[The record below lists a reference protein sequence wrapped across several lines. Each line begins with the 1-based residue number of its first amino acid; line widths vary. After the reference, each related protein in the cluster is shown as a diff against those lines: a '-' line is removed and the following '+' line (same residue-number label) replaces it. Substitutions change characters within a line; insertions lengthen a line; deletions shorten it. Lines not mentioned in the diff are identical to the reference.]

1 MNLFKRVAAVAM
13 SALLVAASMPITGA
27 NAATQKITQLDI
39 GKTTA
44 AINGDGVYRIIGTGS
59 NKIIVASD
67 TTATITLANAQGAEM
82 ALGSDSNV
90 TVLLSG
96 KSKFQRI
103 CGPESSHITVSS
115 VAGDGSTDGELHCD
129 YGIGGREGSS
139 GTNNKGNNEYYDQD
153 INDRDYSGSHYNATN
168 GGIAGDATSNGSNSG
183 EITIAG
189 GTIYAHIGGGNGG
202 AGGSAYGGAGL
213 NYYKSNTYS
222 STPNSTGANGGT
234 GGKGSDGGNSGL
246 ITVTGGKIIGSVG
259 GGNGGAGGD
268 AGGGAGGASDRRN
281 GGNGGNAGTG
291 GVGGNGG
298 NCSTIKVLGGEIQG
312 SVGGGIGGAG
322 GRADGGNGGM
332 ADNQGTSVS
341 YIGGNSGNGG
351 TSGAGGSGG
360 KAGSIIIADGKVNG
374 SVGGG
379 TGGKS
384 GDASGG
390 YLDGTYTANGGA
402 DRLGRPGNG
411 GTSTAG
417 GNGGSATSIVMTG
430 GTVEGTLG
438 GGYGGDSGTADEG
451 RQNNSWYPQIS
462 SIPTAGSSGDSGSG
476 AICDVVSIS
485 GGQVTGKVGSGA
497 AGKVGTADIW
507 CYYSDSK
514 CYGMDSG
521 NTKTGTAGTDAAAGS
536 AVFNGGTI
544 DISKRSIPFTTTLDG
559 KKGNAVVYTA
569 AIPDT
574 VKNDAN
580 TQGVLFE
587 HMTGEAYSS
596 RGTVYG
602 TPVIQQDA
610 TLPFRDASGSTTLLA
625 ISSGKQLTVSKGV
638 TLINRSGSYTQAG
651 GIKIAGTLINQGI
664 IQNAG
669 QVNKTGSG
677 TLSKAAGS
685 VYQVAA
691 EMHTNYDGSCKGT
704 NDIVQQDVWLTY
716 GQTYLSSLPF
726 LHRTG
731 YSIVGWKDG
740 SGNQMQ
746 ANAVADDINPIQLYA
761 QWAQAGCITTT
772 VTDAATKKA
781 LKDATVVSKNSSG
794 KVVDTVQTD
803 ANGKAV
809 TYLEDGSYTTEATAP
824 GYEQAIS
831 ASAKAVTVSTSA
843 AENFAL
849 APIQGGVTIT
859 KINKITKKPMP
870 VTGILITNKNG
881 DTVYSGSADNNALSL
896 TVPNLNG
903 PDAPFAVS
911 EMETPKG
918 YRVDMAQYAF
928 TLDKQG
934 QMATVQM
941 KSTPLTG
948 SITVIV
954 TNPSTGKP
962 YPAGTEVV
970 VKDDAGNIVGSGKT
984 SEDGSVTIPDVPVGN
999 VHITVPGYDSGD
1011 ITANVTD
1018 GDTTNTTITATPIV
1032 GALKVTNI
1040 NTATNAA
1047 LPVPNVTVKNKAGKT
1062 VFSGT
1067 TTDGMILTIP
1077 DLTAVS
1083 SPYTVTSL
1091 ALSGYQPD
1099 GQTYTVNVTENGQ
1112 VSNIELHSVPKTS
1125 SATVVLT
1132 NKDGS
1137 AAKNVPVVIN
1147 DGTGKV
1153 VGSGITDGNGH
1164 VVIPDLPE
1172 GTYTVFVKDK
1182 DGNTIDTGKT
1192 LIVSVGGANTVTA
1205 VDANKTHGSVDV
1217 SFTDPVTG
1225 KPVAG
1230 IDVVV
1235 KDKDGMVVAEGSTDE
1250 NGNVHFPNL
1259 PEGDYTVVTKDKDG
1273 HEIGSGQKI
1282 SVTGGGSASA
1292 AIKNPAQVGG
1302 VIITMTD
1309 PVTGKP
1315 AANVPVVL
1323 KDKNGNVIAEGTTDE
1338 NGKVT
1343 FQDVAEGNYT
1353 AVVKDKDGKEIG
1365 EGQPV
1370 TIEGGKTTD
1379 IAMTDANKVGNV
1391 DMTITDPATGK
1402 PLPNADVFLKDKDG
1416 KVIATSKTDEN
1427 GHVVFKDVPV
1437 GDYTVTV
1444 SDSAGKTVIDGN
1456 AVAVAGG
1463 KSSTV
1468 TLGKAESGSSS
1479 TSSSSSSSSASS
1491 RPSSSSAQVVNPPAS
1506 SSSSSSS
1513 SSAVGKADITAKDD
1527 SGKPLSNIPVVIKD
1541 NNGNVIGT
1549 GTTDSSG
1556 KVTVPNLPD
1565 GTYTISSGNS
1575 SIALEGSITISGGK
1589 TSSVT
1594 LKGSRVPTG
1603 NAKLLVL
1610 NTAGKPVAHFTLL
1623 IKRATAQSEPNAI
1636 SFNLRGSAVEN
1647 GQQIVAEITTDAN
1660 GFAVLPQMPAGQYIL
1675 IAKDSSE
1682 YKVDSSLAI
1691 VPSTT
1696 VSATVTATPV
1706 KNNPN
1711 SSKPAIPAKPAQTVK
1726 PVSAAS
1732 SKSVTGKKD
1741 VSPSQTAKVT
1751 VPASVPKTG
1760 QGIMPSLIVMAA
1772 LPLSAIGLFCC
1783 RKKHSA
1789 NK

>member
-1 MNLFKRVAAVAM
+1 MSLFKRVAAVAM

-129 YGIGGREGSS
+129 YGIGGHEGSS
-139 GTNNKGNNEYYDQD
+139 GQNNCGSNESYENYAGSSDQD
-153 INDRDYSGSHYNATN
+153 MSYSGSHENVTN
-168 GGIAGDATSNGSNSG
+168 GGTGDDASSNGTNSG
-183 EITIAG
+183 EITISG

-202 AGGSAYGGAGL
+202 NGGSAAGGNGL
-213 NYYKSNTYS
+213 GYFSGSSYS
-222 STPNSTGANGGT
+222 TTPIGNGANGGI

-246 ITVTGGKIIGSVG
+246 ITITGGKIIGSVG
-259 GGNGGAGGD
+259 GGNGGAGGNAD
-268 AGGGAGGASDRRN
+268 GGDGGNSDRRA

-298 NCSTIKVLGGEIQG
+298 NCSTIKILGGEIQG
-312 SVGGGIGGAG
+312 SVGGGIGGTG
-322 GRADGGNGGM
+322 GSANGGASGWVQM
-332 ADNQGTSVS
+332 QNNLSYVS
-341 YIGGNSGNGG
+341 GSSGNGG
-351 TSGAGGSGG
+351 TSG
-360 KAGSIIIADGKVNG
+360 I
-374 SVGGG
+374 GG

-384 GDASGG
+384 ASITIAAGTVKGSVGGGAGGDSGKASGG
-390 YLDGTYTANGGA
+390 YMSWSANVNGFI
-402 DRLGRPGNG
+402 DKFSRPGNG
-411 GTSTAG
+411 GTSATG
-417 GNGGSATSIVMTG
+417 GNGGTADSIIMTG
-430 GTVEGTLG
+430 GTVEGTLSG
-438 GGYGGDSGTADEG
+438 GFGGNSGCADQGYQNSSSQPQLTAPPTVAGNSG
-451 RQNNSWYPQIS
+451 NS
-462 SIPTAGSSGDSGSG
+462 GNG
-476 AICDVVSIS
+476 AVCNSVAIS
-485 GGQVTGKVGSGA
+485 GGKVTGKVGSGA
-497 AGKVGTADIW
+497 AGRVGSADIW
-507 CYYSDSK
+507 VYESQYKYYYQTSENSK
-514 CYGMDSG
+514 IGA
-521 NTKTGTAGTDAAAGS
+521 AGTDAAAG
-536 AVFNGGTI
+536 AAMFNGGTI
-544 DISKRSIPFTTTLDG
+544 DISTRSIPFTTTLNG

-569 AIPDT
+569 AIPDD
-574 VKNDAN
+574 VKSDAN

-587 HMTGEAYSS
+587 HVTGESYGS

-602 TPVIQQDA
+602 APVIQQDA
-610 TLPFRDASGSTTLLA
+610 TLPFRDASGKTTLLA
-625 ISSGKQLTVSKGV
+625 ISSGKQLTVNKGV

-651 GIKIAGTLINQGI
+651 GIKIAGTLINQGT

-731 YSIVGWKDG
+731 YSIVGWQDG

-761 QWAQAGCITTT
+761 QWAQAGCIMTT
-772 VTDAATKKA
+772 VTDAVTKKA
-781 LKDATVVSKNSSG
+781 LKDVTVVSKNSSG

-809 TYLEDGSYTTEATAP
+809 TYLEDGSYTTEVTAS
-824 GYEQAIS
+824 GYEQAVS
-831 ASAKAVTVSTSA
+831 TSAKAVTVSTSA
-843 AENFAL
+843 AESFAL
-849 APIQGGVTIT
+849 APIQGSVTVT

-870 VTGILITNKNG
+870 VTDILITNKNG
-881 DTVYSGSADNNALSL
+881 DTVYSGGASDNADSL
-896 TVPNLNG
+896 TVPSLNG

-911 EMETPKG
+911 EVETPKG
-918 YRVDMAQYAF
+918 YRVDMTQYSF
-928 TLDKQG
+928 TFDKQG
-934 QMATVQM
+934 QAVTVQM
-941 KSTPLTG
+941 ESTPLTG

-1032 GALKVTNI
+1032 GTLKVTNI
-1040 NTATNAA
+1040 NAATNAA
-1047 LPVPNVTVKNKAGKT
+1047 LSVPTVTVKDKDSKT

-1077 DLTAVS
+1077 NLTAVS

-1099 GQTYTVNVTENGQ
+1099 GKTYTVNVTKNGQ
-1112 VSNIELHSVPKTS
+1112 VSEIELHSVPKTS
-1125 SATVVLT
+1125 SATVVIT

-1137 AAKNVPVVIN
+1137 AAQNVPIVIK
-1147 DGTGKV
+1147 DSTGKV
-1153 VGSGITDGNGH
+1153 VGNGVTDNNGH

-1172 GTYTVFVKDK
+1172 GTYTVAVKDK
-1182 DGNTIDTGKT
+1182 DDNIIDTGKT
-1192 LIVSVGGANTVTA
+1192 LTVSVGGTNTVTA
-1205 VDANKTHGSVDV
+1205 VDANQTHGSVDV
-1217 SFTDPVTG
+1217 SFTDPLTG

-1235 KDKDGMVVAEGSTDE
+1235 KDHNGKVVVEGSTDE

-1259 PEGDYTVVTKDKDG
+1259 PEGDYTVVTKDKSG
-1273 HEIGSGQKI
+1273 KEIGNGGKVT
-1282 SVTGGGSASA
+1282 VTGGSTSTATV
-1292 AIKNPAQVGG
+1292 KNPAQIGG
-1302 VIITMTD
+1302 TVITVTD
-1309 PVTGKP
+1309 PVTKKP

-1323 KDKNGNVIAEGTTDE
+1323 KDQNGNIIAHGTTDKNGQVTFTNVAEGT
-1338 NGKVT
+1338 
-1343 FQDVAEGNYT
+1343 YT
-1353 AVVKDKDGKEIG
+1353 AVVTNKDGNEVGK
-1365 EGQPV
+1365 GQQV
-1370 TIEGGKTTD
+1370 VIVGGKTGTASLVD
-1379 IAMTDANKVGNV
+1379 ENKVGNV
-1391 DMTITDPATGK
+1391 DMTIIDSVTGK

-1416 KVIATSKTDEN
+1416 KVVATGKTDEN
-1427 GHVVFKDVPV
+1427 GHVVFKNVPV
-1437 GDYTVTV
+1437 GDYNVTV
-1444 SDSAGKTVIDGN
+1444 SDSTGKVVIDGGN
-1456 AVAVAGG
+1456 VSISGG
-1463 KSSTV
+1463 KSSTAV
-1468 TLGKAESGSSS
+1468 IGKSTSSS
-1479 TSSSSSSSSASS
+1479 SPSASSASSTSSSYVPVNPPVPSSSSSSSIAD
-1491 RPSSSSAQVVNPPAS
+1491 
-1506 SSSSSSS
+1506 
-1513 SSAVGKADITAKDD
+1513 GKANITAKD
-1527 SGKPLSNIPVVIKD
+1527 STGAPLTNIPLIVKD
-1541 NNGNVIGT
+1541 STGKTVGI

-1565 GTYTISSGNS
+1565 GTYTVSSGDS
-1575 SIALEGSITISGGK
+1575 SVTLEGSITIANGQ
-1589 TSSVT
+1589 TASVT

-1623 IKRATAQSEPNAI
+1623 IKHATAQSEPSAI
-1636 SFNLRGSAVEN
+1636 SFNLRGSAAEN

-1660 GFAVLPQMPAGQYIL
+1660 GFAVLPQMPAGQYTVT
-1675 IAKDSSE
+1675 AKDNAT
-1682 YKVDSSLAI
+1682 YKVNSSIAI
-1691 VPSTT
+1691 VPSAM
-1696 VSATVTATPV
+1696 VAATVTATPV

-1732 SKSVTGKKD
+1732 SKSVAEKKD

-1760 QGIMPSLIVMAA
+1760 QEIMPFLIVMAV